1 MIQRFVALSTTG
13 TFYSWNNLLHISSCF
28 KTSYFCLRVD
38 FHCRVIFTCVY
49 THVKMREV
57 ERGSPFTLTRDL
69 VHIASLVFAN
79 VNLTH
84 VQRKNYAI
92 VEIHPYGRYWVVFQR

>member
-1 MIQRFVALSTTG
+1 MIQRFVGLSTTD

-79 VNLTH
+79 VNLTP
-84 VQRKNYAI
+84 V
-92 VEIHPYGRYWVVFQR
+92 PT